1 MRRSNIIP
9 WLSCVLALALLLAA
23 QPWPA
28 RVATASVST
37 DGGVDSPSRF
47 DEPKSS
53 SQAARFGL
61 ELIGQIGGPVIASAV
76 VGNYAYAI
84 NDAGLRVI
92 DVTDPAAPVEIGFCG
107 YPGAGSARAVA
118 AAGHYVYVVHYS
130 YVDDDE
136 SSGLLQ
142 VIDVANPAAPVE
154 IGRYRTAKWIEIWD
168 IAVSGGYTYIADDV
182 GLRVIDVTNP
192 QSPTEAGH
200 LKLEWTGDDQFSR
213 DVAVA
218 GSYAYVVEAAS
229 HWRTGLHGGKWVI
242 SIANPVVPT
251 QVWFQHWVRTAMT
264 DVSIADSYAY
274 IAHTSG
280 IQVIDVA
287 DQAAPVMLGH
297 YGVPWASAVA
307 VAGRYAYMAGW
318 TGLSVIDVDDPVA
331 PVEVAFYAATG
342 ATHVAVAGSYIY
354 VAAGDSGLLILR
366 FEELPATRRIWL
378 PVIARP

>member
-1 MRRSNIIP
+1 MRRNNTIP
-9 WLSCVLALALLLAA
+9 WLSRLLAFALLLAA

-28 RVATASVST
+28 NATTAAVLT

-53 SQAARFGL
+53 PQAARFGL
-61 ELIGQIGGPVIASAV
+61 ELIGQIGGPVIASTV

-84 NDAGLRVI
+84 NNAGLRVI
-92 DVTDPAAPVEIGFCG
+92 DVTDPAAPVEVGFCG
-107 YPGAGSARAVA
+107 YPGVGSARAVA
-118 AAGHYVYVVHYS
+118 AAGHYVYVAYYS
-130 YVDDDE
+130 YVNDDE

-142 VIDVANPAAPVE
+142 VIDVANPAAPTEV
-154 IGRYRTAKWIEIWD
+154 GRYRTAKWVEIWD
-168 IAVSGGYTYIADDV
+168 VAVSGSYAYIADDV

-200 LKLEWTGDDQFSR
+200 LNLWWTGDDQSSR

-218 GSYAYVVEAAS
+218 GSYAYVVEAAH
-229 HWRTGLHGGKWVI
+229 HWRTGLQGGIWVI

-280 IQVIDVA
+280 IQVIDVT

-307 VAGRYAYMAGW
+307 VAGRYAYVASS
-318 TGLSVIDVDDPVA
+318 TGLSVIDVGDPVA

-366 FEELPATRRIWL
+366 FEEPPATRRIWL

>member
-1 MRRSNIIP
+1 M
-9 WLSCVLALALLLAA
+9 LAFALLLAA
-23 QPWPA
+23 QPWSA
-28 RVATASVST
+28 NATTAAVLRA
-37 DGGVDSPSRF
+37 GGIDSPSRF

-53 SQAARFGL
+53 SQAAGFGL
-61 ELIGQIGGPVIASAV
+61 ELIGQIGGPVIASTV
-76 VGNYAYAI
+76 VGNYVYAI

-92 DVTDPAAPVEIGFCG
+92 DVTDPAAPVEMGFCG
-107 YPGAGSARAVA
+107 YPGVGSARAVA
-118 AAGHYVYVVHYS
+118 AAGHYVYVAYYT
-130 YVDDDE
+130 YVDDEDN
-136 SSGLLQ
+136 SGLLQ

-154 IGRYRTAKWIEIWD
+154 IGRYRTAKWID
-168 IAVSGGYTYIADDV
+168 IYDVAVSGSYAYVADDV
-182 GLRVIDVTNP
+182 GLGVIDVTNP

-200 LKLEWTGDDQFSR
+200 LNLWWTGDDQSSR

-218 GSYAYVVEAAS
+218 GNYAYVVEAAH
-229 HWRTGLHGGKWVI
+229 HWRTGLQGGIWVI

-264 DVSIADSYAY
+264 DVAIADSYAY

-280 IQVIDVA
+280 LQVIDVT
-287 DQAAPVMLGH
+287 DPAAPVVLGH

-307 VAGRYAYMAGW
+307 VAGRYAYVASGA
-318 TGLSVIDVDDPVA
+318 GLSAIGVGDPAA
-331 PVEVAFYAATG
+331 PVEVAFYAITG

-366 FEELPATRRIWL
+366 FEEPPATRRTWL